1 MMIFHHRQKNI
12 SNMIPNL
19 SIYGSRIER
28 VSEFNFLGTM
38 FDKCLTWKSHTQ
50 KVASR
55 IAMVTGTINRLK
67 RFLPIDILKTIYN
80 ALIQPHLNFSILLWG
95 KNTKR
100 ILKLQKWAVRAI
112 TCSKYNA
119 HTDPLFKKLNLLKI
133 TDIYKLTA
141 LKFYYKFKND
151 LLPQSFLNIFTQ
163 NYPTHS
169 YTTRQCNI
177 PRPDT
182 PNTFLAKSTIRYA
195 IPELINGL
203 PSCIINKVT
212 THSIQGLSNYSK
224 KYFLNLYEDKC
235 QIQDCYICELHDPNP
250 E

>member
-1 MMIFHHRQKNI
+1 MQKKTKMMIFHHRQKNI

-19 SIYGSRIER
+19 FINDSRIER
-28 VSEFNFLGTM
+28 VNEFNFLGTM
-38 FDKCLTWKSHTQ
+38 FDECLTWKSHTQ

-133 TDIYKLTA
+133 TDIYKITA

-177 PRPDT
+177 PRPGVR
-182 PNTFLAKSTIRYA
+182 FTI
-195 IPELINGL
+195 LI
-203 PSCIINKVT
+203 
-212 THSIQGLSNYSK
+212 
-224 KYFLNLYEDKC
+224 
-235 QIQDCYICELHDPNP
+235 
-250 E
+250 